1 MAQQTMTLN
10 CTASAFITESN
21 PNANAHGAGS
31 YDAYYS
37 GYSADVKQ
45 VLLGFD
51 AFPAAQYGKNIIYS
65 WKFLFSGQVSNKNT
79 AYFSLDGYEGTFN
92 ENTVTY
98 RNKSLGDDTFST
110 IVEPISTSLER
121 YEETRTS
128 YPSDYVK
135 TRTIGI
141 SGWYDTHFS
150 NSAVIYTKNAASANR
165 PVIQV
170 VYDDTLLATS
180 KVVSSLPANGKRMD
194 PTQAITFSWT
204 LQKDGYESIDPFVQ
218 TSATFYWSSDS
229 GTTWNSVA
237 VSGSTM
243 SVTIPAN
250 TFPGATIQWKVT
262 ATDDRGATTTSET
275 RTIDTTD
282 TLPTTTLLQPLNTLE
297 ANDGPILFKWTATN
311 ASGTLPTSY
320 RLSWREAAVSPPVWT
335 YEEFPAGTTEWLAPA
350 NTFPAGQI
358 YWWVLARNRD
368 NANGPWSATGQF
380 QSIGA
385 PAAPVVSCDGKPFAT
400 IDWQVSGQ
408 QAWRMTVDGKL
419 YGPYFGG
426 DKTFTLPDY
435 LEAGEHV
442 AAVEVQGQYGLWSQ
456 PGVVTFTVSNVPGDA
471 VTLKAVCYRDAE
483 LRWETD
489 STTRD
494 FLIYRDGVR
503 IGHTNRL
510 KFTDRRSIGRHS
522 WQVINRLAG
531 GYYTASNIVQG
542 ELRSCTPAAVPLEG
556 GEWLELRKSDAQ
568 TREDVWQ
575 GSQTAAIRHFAGE
588 AYPTAEFSAFK
599 DETVSLSVAWMPEE
613 AEEARRFESLIG
625 QPVIYKNRDRMLIGV
640 LQAYNLRR
648 PQFYRAYSVTLTRIH
663 WRDFVDE
670 NP

>member
-10 CTASAFITESN
+10 CTASALIREDSKNTN
-21 PNANAHGAGS
+21 YHGAES
-31 YDAYYS
+31 YDVFPIGLDRALLLS
-37 GYSADVKQ
+37 FDSFPSAQRKKLIYSAN
-45 VLLGFD
+45 LM
-51 AFPAAQYGKNIIYS
+51 
-65 WKFLFSGQVSNKNT
+65 FSGQVNKDYIYY
-79 AYFSLDGYEGTFN
+79 AVARYGDGFN

-98 RNKSLGDDTFST
+98 KTGPSDYKWLSLVYPD
-110 IVEPISTSLER
+110 STSLER
-121 YEETRTS
+121 LTEPLAISDLADTVTWEISADSDLGRYYSNQSAIVYTRNATS
-128 YPSDYVK
+128 SRRP
-135 TRTIGI
+135 TI
-141 SGWYDTHFS
+141 
-150 NSAVIYTKNAASANR
+150 V
-165 PVIQV
+165 V
-170 VYDDTLLATS
+170 VYDDTVLATS

-194 PTQAITFSWT
+194 PTQAITFSWG
-204 LQKDGYESIDPFVQ
+204 LVKDNGESVDPFVQ

-237 VSGSTM
+237 VSGSTQ

-262 ATDDRGATTTSET
+262 ATDDRGATTTSAT

-282 TLPTTTLLQPLNTLE
+282 TLPTVTLLQPLDSLE
-297 ANDGPILFKWTATN
+297 SNDGPILFKWKATN

-320 RLSWREAAVSPPVWT
+320 RLSWREAAVTPEVWT
-335 YEEFPAGTTEWLAPA
+335 YQEFPAGTTEWLAPA
-350 NTFPAGQI
+350 NTFPAGLI

-368 NANGPWSATGQF
+368 NANGPWSSRGQF

-385 PAAPVVSCDGKPFAT
+385 PAAPIVSADGAPFTT
-400 IDWQVSGQ
+400 IDWQVAGQ
-408 QAWRMTVDGKL
+408 QAWRMNVDGKA

-435 LEAGEHV
+435 LEDGEHV

-456 PGVVTFTVSNVPGDA
+456 PGVVTFTVTNVPGDA
-471 VTLKAVCYRDAE
+471 VALKAVCYRDAE
-483 LRWETD
+483 LSWETD

-503 IGHTNRL
+503 IGHSNRL

-531 GYYTASNIVQG
+531 GYYTASNVVQD
-542 ELRSCTPAAVPLEG
+542 ELRSCTPAAALLSG

-568 TREDVWQ
+568 TREDIWQ

-588 AYPTAEFSAFK
+588 EYPTAEFAAFK
-599 DETVSLSVAWMPEE
+599 DETVSLTVAWMPEE
-613 AEEARRFESLIG
+613 AEEARRFESMIG

-640 LQAYNLRR
+640 LQAFNMRR
-648 PQFYRAYSVTLTRIH
+648 PQFYRSYSVTLTRVH
-663 WRDFVDE
+663 WRDYIDE
-670 NP
+670 DP